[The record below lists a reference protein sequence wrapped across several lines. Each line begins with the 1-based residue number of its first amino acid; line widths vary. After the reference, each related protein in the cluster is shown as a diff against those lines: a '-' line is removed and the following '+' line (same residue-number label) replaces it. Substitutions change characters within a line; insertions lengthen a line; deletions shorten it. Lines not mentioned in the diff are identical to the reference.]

1 MKKILILIL
10 IILLMASLISCGGE
24 QAIPDGEQNGPQG
37 ENVSQDVVLTETTNL
52 TDDSWKKTASEDEL
66 DSYYDVLYSDT
77 DTAQKVRIASL
88 SLFKSLAAKDIA
100 EGKNTMISPLS
111 FLTAMGL
118 LENGAAG
125 DSLKEIETAFG
136 YDIGSFND
144 WYDAWSKLIMLYGG
158 EALNVANSVWYKADP
173 TLVVSEDYLK
183 KAAEIYDAQA
193 FEAPFDDKTLEDIN
207 GWVND
212 NTKGMIPAI
221 LDNISKDAMMFLIN
235 ATCFE
240 GSWYEDYK
248 DDQIKENEIFT
259 REDGTEEKA
268 TLLYSHEMDSRFYEN
283 EFLTG
288 ASRAYR
294 NGFRISF
301 FLPKEGVTVGEALT
315 KLDGDM
321 INDLMTNGILADV
334 DLMIPEF
341 GFDYSVPG
349 CADALKSMGIV
360 SVFDED
366 DADLSPMAVTTD
378 KYNLY
383 VDQVIH
389 KTHIELDREGT
400 KAAAATAIG
409 IAKATAIMEEEPVK
423 KEVRLDRPFIF
434 VISDSQ
440 TSTPIFMGTV
450 GSVEQ

>member
-1 MKKILILIL
+1 
-10 IILLMASLISCGGE
+10 
-24 QAIPDGEQNGPQG
+24 
-37 ENVSQDVVLTETTNL
+37 
-52 TDDSWKKTASEDEL
+52 
-66 DSYYDVLYSDT
+66 
-77 DTAQKVRIASL
+77 
-88 SLFKSLAAKDIA
+88 
-100 EGKNTMISPLS
+100 
-111 FLTAMGL
+111 MGL

-136 YDIGSFND
+136 CDIESFNE

-158 EALNVANSVWYKADP
+158 DALNIANSVWYKADP

-221 LDNISKDAMMFLIN
+221 LDKISKDAMMFLIN

-248 DDQIKENEIFT
+248 DDQIKGNEIFT

-268 TLLYSHEMDSRFYEN
+268 TMLYSREMDGRFYEN
-283 EFLTG
+283 EYLTG
-288 ASRAYR
+288 TSKYYR
-294 NGFRISF
+294 DGFQISF
-301 FLPKEGVTVGEALT
+301 FLPKEGVTVEDALA
-315 KLDGDM
+315 KLNGDE
-321 INDLMTNGILADV
+321 INDLMANGILSDV
-334 DLMIPEF
+334 DLVIPEF
-341 GFDYSVPG
+341 AFDYTAPK
-349 CADALKSMGIV
+349 CNEALKEMGIV
-360 SVFDED
+360 SVFDENG
-366 DADLSPMAVTTD
+366 ADLSPMASTTD
-378 KYNLY
+378 GYNLY
-383 VDQVIH
+383 VNTVIH

-409 IAKATAIMEEEPVK
+409 IAKATALMQDVPLN
-423 KEVRLDRPFIF
+423 EVRLDRPFIF

>member
-1 MKKILILIL
+1 MKKILIVILIL
-10 IILLMASLISCGGE
+10 LLMASMISCGGE
-24 QAIPDGEQNGPQG
+24 QATPDGEQNEHQE

-52 TDDSWKKTASEDEL
+52 TDASWKKTASEDEL

-136 YDIGSFND
+136 CDIESFNE

-158 EALNVANSVWYKADP
+158 DALNIANSVWYKADP

-183 KAAEIYDAQA
+183 KTAETYDAQA

-207 GWVND
+207 GWVSD

-221 LDNISKDAMMFLIN
+221 LDKISKDAMMFLIN

-248 DDQIKENEIFT
+248 DDQIKGNEIFT

-268 TLLYSHEMDSRFYEN
+268 TMLYSREMDGRFYEN
-283 EFLTG
+283 EYLTG
-288 ASRAYR
+288 TSKYYTD
-294 NGFRISF
+294 GFQISF
-301 FLPKEGVTVGEALT
+301 FLPKEGVTVEDALA
-315 KLDGDM
+315 KLNGDE
-321 INDLMTNGILADV
+321 INDLMANGILSDV
-334 DLMIPEF
+334 DLVIPEF
-341 GFDYSVPG
+341 AFDYTAPK
-349 CADALKSMGIV
+349 CIEALKEMGIV
-360 SVFDED
+360 SVFDENG
-366 DADLSPMAVTTD
+366 ADLSPMASTTD
-378 KYNLY
+378 GYNLY
-383 VDQVIH
+383 VNTVIH

-409 IAKATAIMEEEPVK
+409 IAKATALMQDVPLN
-423 KEVRLDRPFIF
+423 EVRLDRPFIF